1 MRWGP
6 FDFVEYTWQLGHDYR
21 AQLCRGAGSHAASL
35 VERSD
40 HSIQGIVLT
49 KEENFVLA
57 AEVVVEICRGKGR
70 RCRNVAHAG
79 LRKPAHAK
87 LSPRGAQDLHASRKI
102 APPEM
107 AVTLTLHLVV
117 GQLHS
122 PALERRVR
130 CRVEM
135 HHQCPPSGRLCL
147 RIHNNDSERDL
158 LF

>member
-1 MRWGP
+1 MRGGSLA
-6 FDFVEYTWQLGHDYR
+6 FVEHTPQMRHDYR

-87 LSPRGAQDLHASRKI
+87 LSPRGAQDLQASRKI
-102 APPEM
+102 APSEM
-107 AVTLTLHLVV
+107 AVTRILPFALPPLP
-117 GQLHS
+117 S
-122 PALERRVR
+122 P
-130 CRVEM
+130 
-135 HHQCPPSGRLCL
+135 PPDPPDPC
-147 RIHNNDSERDL
+147 
-158 LF
+158 